1 MSENYSP
8 EETLIPEIR
17 VEPYCSMNSLSYKAF
32 MRMNGD
38 HFNLTKDIGS
48 ESWRGW
54 GGGRGEDGRNSY
66 SKNES

>member
-1 MSENYSP
+1 MSGNYSL
-8 EETLIPEIR
+8 EETLNPEIR
-17 VEPYCSMNSLSYKAF
+17 VGPYCSMNSLSYKAF

-48 ESWRGW
+48 EFFCG
-54 GGGRGEDGRNSY
+54 GEDGRNSY